1 MMFRRKVLQ
10 EMLDWKAS
18 PASKG
23 KAIVLKGLR
32 QVGKTFTAMQYA
44 NELYENV
51 VYINFK
57 ESSSLKSVFDGDLI
71 VNRMILDISA
81 SIPGIRFIPGKTII
95 VLDEVQE
102 CENARASVKAFM
114 TDGRFDVICTGSL
127 LGIKGYNKKHGKG
140 VPVGF
145 EHTIYMTAM
154 DFEEFLW
161 AKGLNEDIID
171 HIKDAYSN
179 LRKVS
184 DPIHTA
190 MLRHFREYMC
200 VGGLPHV
207 VQTFISTNDM
217 NAVRAEQL
225 DILDEYKD
233 DFGKHLDENES
244 EYTDPVLLARTR
256 KTFEAIPAQLG
267 KENKKFQYSLLE
279 KGGRADQF
287 QSAIQ
292 WLIDYCLVIKCNNLS
307 LLQLPLEG
315 NKDDSVFK
323 LYLQDTGLFIAMLE
337 PGSAG
342 DVLTGDMGIYKG
354 AIYEN
359 IVADAFSKMG
369 RKLYYYRRDSG
380 SEIDFVIRY
389 NGRPTLVEVKS
400 KKGKAKSASYILSK
414 PEIFGVDLCIKLGE
428 YNVGTSEG
436 IITLPYYMAFMLE
449 ENRSS
454 FGPSS
459 E

>member
-18 PASKG
+18 PVSKG

-32 QVGKTFTAMQYA
+32 QVGKTFTALQYA

-57 ESSSLKSVFDGDLI
+57 DSSSLRSVFEGDLI
-71 VNRMILDISA
+71 VDRMIMDMSA

-95 VLDEVQE
+95 VFDEVQE

-114 TDGRFDVICTGSL
+114 VDGRFDVICTGSL

-145 EHTIYMTAM
+145 EHTIYMKAM

-161 AKGLNEDIID
+161 AKGLSDDVIA
-171 HIKDAYSN
+171 HIKSSYSN
-179 LRKVS
+179 LQKVS
-184 DPIHTA
+184 DPVHTA

-207 VQTFISTNDM
+207 VQTFVSTNDM

-225 DILDEYKD
+225 DILDGYKD
-233 DFGKHLDENES
+233 DFGKHLDENET
-244 EYTDPVLLARTR
+244 EFTDPVLLARIR
-256 KTFEAIPAQLG
+256 KAFDSIPAQLS
-267 KENKKFQYSLLE
+267 KENKKFQYSLVE
-279 KGGRADQF
+279 HGGRSDQF

-292 WLIDYCLVIKCNNLS
+292 WLMDYGLVIKCNNLS

-315 NKDDSVFK
+315 NKEDNVFK

-359 IVADAFSKMG
+359 IIADAFSKMG

-380 SEIDFVIRY
+380 SEIDFVIRF
-389 NGRPTLVEVKS
+389 NGKPALVEVKA
-400 KKGKAKSASYILSK
+400 KKGKAKSASYILSR
-414 PEIFGVDLCIKLGE
+414 PDIFGVDQCIKLGE
-428 YNVGTSEG
+428 YNVGHVDG
-436 IITLPYYMAFMLE
+436 MITLPYYMAFLLE
-449 ENRSS
+449 EDGASP
-454 FGPSS
+454 GPSP